1 MRWYLRRRV
10 GGASWVEP
18 LALLGLSLVLASC
31 GPTATRPPST
41 EPPREYEAG
50 ERVFQELRD
59 IPVIMISENETGEQ
73 MLAELEAALLEYGG
87 RGDAALARYSEVEGQ
102 PWRMRALNRAVEV
115 FVFSAE
121 VVKETRIMVPRD
133 LRARMAEHPDE
144 AERLEQD
151 FRDTVQTVLAQTSQR
166 LRCRAQ
172 NVMDEYLPTHR
183 EGADAEDLETA
194 RQMRIEL
201 TGACGE
207 ATGEQTRT
215 RIADEP
221 E

>member
-1 MRWYLRRRV
+1 MRWL
-10 GGASWVEP
+10 
-18 LALLGLSLVLASC
+18 LVLAASC
-31 GPTATRPPST
+31 GAVSSCVASTAPRPISN

-50 ERVFQELRD
+50 ERVFQELRE

-73 MLAELEAALLEYGG
+73 MLAELQAALLEYGG
-87 RGDAALARYSEVEGQ
+87 RGDAALARYSEVERQ

-121 VVKETRIMVPRD
+121 VVKETRIMLPQD
-133 LRARMAEHPDE
+133 LRLRMRESPSE
-144 AERLEQD
+144 AESMEQE
-151 FRDTVQTVLAQTSQR
+151 FRDTVQTVLQQTSQQ

-172 NVMDEYLPTHR
+172 RVHDEYLPMHR
-183 EGADAEDLETA
+183 EGADAEDIERA

-215 RIADEP
+215 RIEDEP